1 MPKVKFALT
10 KMRCLEETN
19 EPSASE
25 EPYVLVFASQL
36 KKVAGL
42 VTIPAASTI
51 MYGPWEN
58 VDKGELVSTAVNI
71 PGPLGNLLNHPSK
84 NFWGLENLSAIPGT
98 VGAVPIQNVGAYGV
112 EAIHTTRSVER
123 KHSHHV
129 SVHNS
134 LKCNEPT

>member
-19 EPSASE
+19 ETSPSE

-42 VTIPAASTI
+42 VTILAASTI

-58 VDKGELVSTAVNI
+58 VDKANWY
-71 PGPLGNLLNHPSK
+71 PLP
-84 NFWGLENLSAIPGT
+84 
-98 VGAVPIQNVGAYGV
+98 
-112 EAIHTTRSVER
+112 
-123 KHSHHV
+123 
-129 SVHNS
+129 
-134 LKCNEPT
+134 